1 MKERQNRKK
10 EKIELSSI
18 DLNEM
23 LWSGGIGNGIS
34 EGLPFLSEHATTGV
48 SDFDTIVSD
57 FIMRSGDH

>member
-1 MKERQNRKK
+1 MKERQKK
-10 EKIELSSI
+10 EEIELSDT

-48 SDFDTIVSD
+48 SDFDTIVND